1 MIILTILKK
10 ELESYFTSPLAYVLI
25 GLFSLITGVMF
36 FNLLVTYTDGIQAIP
51 QHLAQEISFIEE
63 VVVRLFANINFL
75 FLFFIPLLTMRLF
88 SEEKKQ
94 NTIDLFWLAPVRE
107 WQVVLSKGLAALS
120 LIICMLV
127 MTIIFPL
134 IVWGVGVKDFSILL
148 SAYLSVFLN
157 ACCYVSMGLFFS
169 TLSHNQIIAGL
180 LSILG
185 IMFLWMITWGGHLNS
200 NYMISEIFNYIGIT
214 SHFEKILRGLI
225 GTQDIIYYF
234 TFILFFG
241 FLSVKSLGRRNW

>member
-1 MIILTILKK
+1 MMILTILKK